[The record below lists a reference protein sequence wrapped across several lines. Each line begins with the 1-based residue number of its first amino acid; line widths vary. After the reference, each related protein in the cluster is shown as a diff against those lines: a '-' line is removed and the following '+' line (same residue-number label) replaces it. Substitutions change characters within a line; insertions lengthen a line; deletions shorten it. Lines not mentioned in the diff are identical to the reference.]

1 MGLFSLFLLKHPL
14 PPPRSQGTPAASRG
28 FYPLSP
34 PGTSRGQMKG
44 EDACMQWSLL
54 RPVGLVPAALVLT
67 TIAACAEGG
76 KSAGPSEFLLV
87 GQIVLLIAV
96 GRGLGEIMQRF
107 GQPSVI
113 GELLAGILLGPSL
126 FGWLWPDAQQAIFP
140 KTPEQKAMIDGIA
153 QFGIL
158 LLLLLTGMETDLK
171 LVRRIGKA
179 AVAISITGIVVPFA
193 CGFALGEFLPD
204 AVLPNPQAR
213 VVASLFMGTALS
225 ISSVKIVAVVVR
237 EMNFM
242 RRNVGQIIVATA
254 VIDDTIGW
262 IIIAVIFSLA
272 SQGSL
277 DIASVAKAVLGTLAF
292 LVVSFTIGRRLVFH
306 LIRWANDN
314 LVSTAPVITVILLLM
329 GGMALITHLIGVHT
343 VLGAFVAGILVG
355 ESPILTRQIDERL
368 RGLISSFFMPVF
380 FGLAG
385 LSADLSVLRDPDLLM
400 LTGLLI
406 VIASVGKFGGA
417 FAGGTMGG
425 LNYRES
431 LALACGMNARGSTE
445 VIIATIGLSIGVL
458 SQNLFTMIVTMAI
471 MTTMAM
477 PPMLRAA
484 LARLPMNKDEK
495 ERLEREEFE
504 EGGFVANLERPLLA
518 VDESVNATFA
528 AHIAGL
534 IAGTRGL
541 PITVLHIGDHAK
553 EQEKSRG
560 EEESH
565 EAVVKKAAEAV
576 SEAGQAGSVDVIT
589 RTRKAALS
597 VAIADEARKGFDLL
611 VVGVDKITAAK
622 DRFDS
627 RIEDIAAEFD
637 GPLAIVAV
645 NGRHLKQ
652 PMPDTLN
659 ILVPV
664 SGSSVSKRGAEVA
677 VALAQAGS
685 GSLRVIYVVTTRDR
699 GAQRGASRGLS
710 QEESI
715 LKETSDLA
723 ARYDVDITTTL
734 RVNRAPEAAILR
746 EIDTTDVDLV
756 VMGVDRIRA
765 DHLSFGGVADA
776 VIRQSKVSVLLVSSG
791 EARRVPAEKA

>member
-1 MGLFSLFLLKHPL
+1 
-14 PPPRSQGTPAASRG
+14 
-28 FYPLSP
+28 
-34 PGTSRGQMKG
+34 
-44 EDACMQWSLL
+44 MQWSLL

-67 TIAACAEGG
+67 TIAASAEGG

-87 GQIVLLIAV
+87 AQIVLLIAV
-96 GRGLGEIMQRF
+96 GRGLGEIMQRI

-126 FGWLWPDAQQAIFP
+126 FGWIWPEAQAAIFP

-171 LVRRIGKA
+171 LVRKVGKA
-179 AVAISITGIVVPFA
+179 AIAISIAGILVPFA

-204 AVLPNPQAR
+204 ALLPNPQQR
-213 VVASLFMGTALS
+213 LVASLFMGTALS

-272 SQGSL
+272 SQGTL
-277 DIASVAKAVLGTLAF
+277 DIASVAKAMLGTFAF
-292 LVVSFTIGRRLVFH
+292 LAVSFTIGRRLVFL

-314 LVSTAPVITVILLLM
+314 LVSTAAVISVILLLM
-329 GGMALITHLIGVHT
+329 GVMALITHLIGVHT

-385 LSADLSVLRDPDLLM
+385 LSADLSVLRDPNLLM
-400 LTGLLI
+400 LTGLLV

-417 FAGGTMGG
+417 FVGGTLGR
-425 LNYRES
+425 LNTRES
-431 LALACGMNARGSTE
+431 LALASGMNARGSTE

-471 MTTMAM
+471 VTTMAM

-484 LARLPMNKDEK
+484 LARLPMNEEEK

-504 EGGFVANLERPLLA
+504 KRGFVANLERPLLA
-518 VDESVNATFA
+518 VDESVSATFA
-528 AHIAGL
+528 SHVMGL

-541 PITVLHIGDHAK
+541 PITVLHIGNHAR
-553 EQEKSRG
+553 EQEKGRDQD
-560 EEESH
+560 ESH
-565 EAVVKKAAEAV
+565 EAVVKKAAETV
-576 SEAGQAGSVDVIT
+576 SANGDAGSVDVVT
-589 RTRKAALS
+589 RARRAELGE
-597 VAIADEARKGFDLL
+597 AIADEARKGFDLL
-611 VVGVDKITAAK
+611 VVGVDKVVATK
-622 DRFDS
+622 DLFD
-627 RIEDIAAEFD
+627 RKIEDIAAKFD
-637 GPLAIVAV
+637 GALAIVAAK
-645 NGRHLKQ
+645 GKHLKQ
-652 PMPDTLN
+652 PMPDALN

-664 SGSSVSKRGAEVA
+664 SGSGVSKRGAEVA
-677 VALAQAGS
+677 VALTQAGS
-685 GSLRVIYVVTTRDR
+685 GSLRVIYVATTRDK

-710 QEESI
+710 QEASI
-715 LKETSDLA
+715 LKDASDLG

-756 VMGVDRIRA
+756 VMGVDRIQA

-776 VIRQSKVSVLLVSSG
+776 VLRQSKVSVLLVSSG
-791 EARRVPAEKA
+791 EARQAPAENA

>member
-1 MGLFSLFLLKHPL
+1 M
-14 PPPRSQGTPAASRG
+14 RSR
-28 FYPLSP
+28 
-34 PGTSRGQMKG
+34 
-44 EDACMQWSLL
+44 LL
-54 RPVGLVPAALVLT
+54 RSVGLVPAALVLT
-67 TIAACAEGG
+67 TIAAAAEAG
-76 KSAGPSEFLLV
+76 KSGPSESLLIL
-87 GQIVLLIAV
+87 QIVLLLAV
-96 GRGLGEIMQRF
+96 GRGLGEIMQRI

-113 GELLAGILLGPSL
+113 GELLAGIILGPSL
-126 FGWLWPDAQQAIFP
+126 FGWIWPEAQAAIFP
-140 KTPEQKAMIDGIA
+140 KTPEQKAMLDGIA
-153 QFGIL
+153 QVGIL

-171 LVRRIGKA
+171 LVRKVGRA
-179 AVAISITGIVVPFA
+179 AIAISIAGILVPFA

-204 AVLPNPQAR
+204 ALLPNPHAR
-213 VVASLFMGTALS
+213 LVASLFMGTALS

-272 SQGSL
+272 SHGTL

-292 LVVSFTIGRRLVFH
+292 LAVSFTIGRRLVFQ

-314 LVSTAPVITVILLLM
+314 LVSAAAVITVILLLM
-329 GGMALITHLIGVHT
+329 GIMALITHLIGVHT

-385 LSADLSVLRDPDLLM
+385 LAADLSVLRDPNLLM
-400 LTGLLI
+400 LTGLLV

-417 FAGGTMGG
+417 FLGGTVGG
-425 LNYRES
+425 LTTRES
-431 LALACGMNARGSTE
+431 LALASGMNARGSTE

-471 MTTMAM
+471 VTTMAM

-484 LARLPMNKDEK
+484 LARLPMNQDEK

-504 EGGFVANLERPLLA
+504 RRGFVANLERPLLA
-518 VDESVNATFA
+518 VDESVNARFA
-528 AHIAGL
+528 AHVAGL
-534 IAGTRGL
+534 IVGMRGL
-541 PITVLHIGDHAK
+541 PITVLHIGK
-553 EQEKSRG
+553 PPREQQKARDEAD
-560 EEESH
+560 SH

-576 SEAGQAGSVDVIT
+576 SVKSEGDAGNVDVVT
-589 RTRKAALS
+589 RARQAELGET
-597 VAIADEARKGFDLL
+597 IADEARKGFDLL
-611 VVGVDKITAAK
+611 VVGIDKVTATK
-622 DRFDS
+622 DRFDR
-627 RIEDIAAEFD
+627 RIDDIAAEFE
-637 GPLAIVAV
+637 GPLAIVAAK
-645 NGRHLKQ
+645 GRHLKQ
-652 PMPDTLN
+652 PMPEALN

-664 SGSSVSKRGAEVA
+664 SGSGVSKRGAEVA

-685 GSLRVIYVVTTRDR
+685 GSLRVIYVATTRDK

-710 QEESI
+710 QETGI
-715 LKETSDLA
+715 LKDASDLA

-746 EIDTTDVDLV
+746 EIETTDVDLV
-756 VMGVDRIRA
+756 VMGVDRIQA

-776 VIRQSKVSVLLVSSG
+776 VLRQSKVSVLLVSSG
-791 EARRVPAEKA
+791 EARPAPAEKG

>member
-1 MGLFSLFLLKHPL
+1 M
-14 PPPRSQGTPAASRG
+14 
-28 FYPLSP
+28 
-34 PGTSRGQMKG
+34 
-44 EDACMQWSLL
+44 CMQWSLL
-54 RPVGLVPAALVLT
+54 RSIGLVAAALVLT
-67 TIAACAEGG
+67 TFAASAEGG
-76 KSAGPSEFLLV
+76 SSAAPSEFLLV
-87 GQIVLLIAV
+87 TQIVLLIAM
-96 GRGLGEIMQRF
+96 GRGLGEIMQRI

-126 FGWLWPDAQQAIFP
+126 FGWLWPEAQAAIFP
-140 KTPEQKAMIDGIA
+140 KTPEQKAMLDGIA

-171 LVRRIGKA
+171 LVRKIGKA
-179 AVAISITGIVVPFA
+179 AIAISIAGILLPFA
-193 CGFALGEFLPD
+193 CGFTLGEFLPE
-204 AVLPNPQAR
+204 ALLPKPEQR
-213 VVASLFMGTALS
+213 LVASLFMGTALS

-272 SQGSL
+272 SQGTL
-277 DIASVAKAVLGTLAF
+277 DIASVAKAVLGTLVF
-292 LVVSFTIGRRLVFH
+292 LAVSFTIGRRLVFQ

-314 LVSTAPVITVILLLM
+314 LVSTAAVITVILLLM
-329 GGMALITHLIGVHT
+329 GVMSLITHAIGVHT

-385 LSADLSVLRDPDLLM
+385 LSADLSVLRDPNLLM
-400 LTGLLI
+400 LTGLLV

-417 FAGGTMGG
+417 FVGGTVGG
-425 LNYRES
+425 LSTRES
-431 LALACGMNARGSTE
+431 LALASGMNARGSTE

-458 SQNLFTMIVTMAI
+458 SQVMFTMIVTMAI
-471 MTTMAM
+471 VTTMAM

-484 LARLPMNKDEK
+484 LAGLPMNKDEK

-504 EGGFVANLERPLLA
+504 KRGFVANLERPLLA

-528 AHIAGL
+528 SHVIGL
-534 IAGTRGL
+534 IAGMRGL
-541 PITVLHIGDHAK
+541 PITVLHIGKRAM
-553 EQEKSRG
+553 EQERG
-560 EEESH
+560 RDEKESH
-565 EAVVKKAAEAV
+565 EAVVKKAAETISANGDG
-576 SEAGQAGSVDVIT
+576 EAGGVDVVT
-589 RTRKAALS
+589 RARRAELGET
-597 VAIADEARKGFDLL
+597 IADEARKGFDLL
-611 VVGVDKITAAK
+611 VVGIDKVAAAK
-622 DRFDS
+622 DRFDPK
-627 RIEDIAAEFD
+627 IEDIAARFE
-637 GPLAIVAV
+637 GPLAIVAAK
-645 NGRHLKQ
+645 GKHLKQ
-652 PMPDTLN
+652 PMPDALN

-664 SGSSVSKRGAEVA
+664 SGSGISKRGAEVA

-685 GSLRVIYVVTTRDR
+685 GSLRVIYVATTRDK

-710 QEESI
+710 QEAGI
-715 LKETSDLA
+715 LKDASDLA

-734 RVNRAPEAAILR
+734 RVNRAPESAILR

-756 VMGVDRIRA
+756 VMGVDRIQA

-776 VIRQSKVSVLLVSSG
+776 VLRQSKVSVLLVSSG
-791 EARRVPAEKA
+791 EAGRTPAEKA

>member
-1 MGLFSLFLLKHPL
+1 
-14 PPPRSQGTPAASRG
+14 
-28 FYPLSP
+28 
-34 PGTSRGQMKG
+34 
-44 EDACMQWSLL
+44 MQILL
-54 RPVGLVPAALVLT
+54 RPIVIVPAALVFT
-67 TIAACAEGG
+67 TMAAFAETG
-76 KSAGPSEFLLV
+76 KADGPSEFLLV
-87 GQIVLLIAV
+87 AQIVLLIAV
-96 GRGLGEIMQRF
+96 GRGLGEIMMRI

-113 GELLAGILLGPSL
+113 GELLAGIILGPSL
-126 FGWLWPDAQQAIFP
+126 FGWIWPEAQHAIFP
-140 KTPEQKAMIDGIA
+140 KSPEQKAMIDGIA

-171 LVRRIGKA
+171 LVRKVGRA
-179 AVAISITGIVVPFA
+179 AIAISVAGIIVPFA

-204 AVLPNPQAR
+204 ALLPDPQQR
-213 VVASLFMGTALS
+213 LVASLFMGTALS

-242 RRNVGQIIVATA
+242 RRNVGQIIVSTA

-262 IIIAVIFSLA
+262 IIIAIIFSLA
-272 SQGSL
+272 SHGTL

-292 LVVSFTIGRRLVFH
+292 LAVSFTIGRRLVFQ

-314 LVSTAPVITVILLLM
+314 LVSAAPVITVILLLM
-329 GGMALITHLIGVHT
+329 SVMAMITHLIGVHT

-385 LSADLSVLRDPDLLM
+385 LSADLSVLRDPNLLM
-400 LTGLLI
+400 LTGLLV

-417 FAGGTMGG
+417 FVGGTLGG
-425 LNYRES
+425 LNARES
-431 LALACGMNARGSTE
+431 LALASGMNARGSTE

-471 MTTMAM
+471 VTTMAM

-484 LARLPMNKDEK
+484 LARLPMSKEEK

-504 EGGFVANLERPLLA
+504 KRGFVANLERPLLA
-518 VDESVNATFA
+518 VDESVNASFA

-534 IAGTRGL
+534 IAGKRNL
-541 PITVLHIGDHAK
+541 PLTVLHIGQHAK
-553 EQEKSRG
+553 EQEKGRD

-565 EAVVKKAAEAV
+565 EAVVKKAAEVV
-576 SEAGQAGSVDVIT
+576 SARGDGEAGNVDVVSRARQAGLGET
-589 RTRKAALS
+589 
-597 VAIADEARKGFDLL
+597 IADEARKGFDLL
-611 VVGVDKITAAK
+611 VVGIDTVVTTK
-622 DRFDS
+622 DRFDR
-627 RIEDIAAEFD
+627 RIDDIAAKFE
-637 GPLAIVAV
+637 GPLAIVAAK
-645 NGRHLKQ
+645 GKHLKQ
-652 PMPDTLN
+652 PMPDALN

-664 SGSSVSKRGAEVA
+664 SGSSVSKRGAEIA

-685 GSLRVIYVVTTRDR
+685 GSLRVIYVATTRDK
-699 GAQRGASRGLS
+699 GAQRGVSGGLS
-710 QEESI
+710 QETGI
-715 LKETSDLA
+715 LKDASDLA

-756 VMGVDRIRA
+756 VMGVDRIQA
-765 DHLSFGGVADA
+765 DHLSLGGVADA
-776 VIRQSKVSVLLVSSG
+776 VLRQSKVSVLLVSSG
-791 EARRVPAEKA
+791 EARRTPAEKG

>member
-1 MGLFSLFLLKHPL
+1 
-14 PPPRSQGTPAASRG
+14 
-28 FYPLSP
+28 
-34 PGTSRGQMKG
+34 
-44 EDACMQWSLL
+44 MQWSLL

-67 TIAACAEGG
+67 TIAAGAEGG

-87 GQIVLLIAV
+87 AQIVLLIAV
-96 GRGLGEIMQRF
+96 GRGLGEIMQRI

-126 FGWLWPDAQQAIFP
+126 FGWVWPEAQAAIFP

-171 LVRRIGKA
+171 LVRKVGKA
-179 AVAISITGIVVPFA
+179 AIAISIAGILVPFA

-204 AVLPNPQAR
+204 ALLPNPQAR
-213 VVASLFMGTALS
+213 LVASLFMGTALS

-272 SQGSL
+272 SHGTL
-277 DIASVAKAVLGTLAF
+277 DIASVARATLGTLAF
-292 LVVSFTIGRRLVFH
+292 LAISFTVGRRLVFR

-314 LVSTAPVITVILLLM
+314 LLSAAAVITVILLLM
-329 GGMALITHLIGVHT
+329 SVMALITHLIGVHT

-355 ESPILTRQIDERL
+355 ESPILTRQIDDRL
-368 RGLISSFFMPVF
+368 RSLISSFFMPVF

-400 LTGLLI
+400 LTGLLV

-417 FAGGTMGG
+417 FVGGTLGG
-425 LNYRES
+425 LNHRES
-431 LALACGMNARGSTE
+431 LALASGMNARGSTE

-471 MTTMAM
+471 VTTMAM

-484 LARLPMNKDEK
+484 LARLPMNAEEK

-504 EGGFVANLERPLLA
+504 KRGFIANLERPLLA

-534 IAGTRGL
+534 IAGMHGL
-541 PITVLHIGDHAK
+541 PITVLHIGKQPK
-553 EQEKSRG
+553 ERERG
-560 EEESH
+560 RDEQESH

-576 SEAGQAGSVDVIT
+576 SAHGEDAGSVDVVT
-589 RTRKAALS
+589 RARRAELGET
-597 VAIADEARKGFDLL
+597 IADEARKGFDLL
-611 VVGVDKITAAK
+611 VVGIDKVTATK
-622 DRFDS
+622 DRFDGK
-627 RIEDIAAEFD
+627 IEDIAAKFE
-637 GPLAIVAV
+637 GPLAIVAAKAK
-645 NGRHLKQ
+645 HLKQ
-652 PMPDTLN
+652 PMPDALN

-664 SGSSVSKRGAEVA
+664 SGSAVSKRGAEVA
-677 VALAQAGS
+677 VALTQAGS
-685 GSLRVIYVVTTRDR
+685 GALRVIYVATTRDK

-710 QEESI
+710 QEAGI
-715 LKETSDLA
+715 LKDASDLA

-756 VMGVDRIRA
+756 VMGVDRIDA
-765 DHLSFGGVADA
+765 NHLSFGGVADA
-776 VIRQSKVSVLLVSSG
+776 VLRQSKVSVLLVSSG
-791 EARRVPAEKA
+791 EARQAPAENA

>member
-1 MGLFSLFLLKHPL
+1 MPW
-14 PPPRSQGTPAASRG
+14 R
-28 FYPLSP
+28 
-34 PGTSRGQMKG
+34 
-44 EDACMQWSLL
+44 LL
-54 RPVGLVPAALVLT
+54 RPVVLVSAALVLT
-67 TIAACAEGG
+67 TLAAGAEAG
-76 KSAGPSEFLLV
+76 KSAGPSEFLLIV
-87 GQIVLLIAV
+87 QIALLIAV
-96 GRGLGEIMQRF
+96 GRGLGEIMQRI

-113 GELLAGILLGPSL
+113 GELLAGIILGPSL
-126 FGWLWPDAQQAIFP
+126 FGWIWPEAQHAIFP
-140 KTPEQKAMIDGIA
+140 NAPEQRAMIDGIA
-153 QFGIL
+153 QVGIL

-171 LVRRIGKA
+171 LVRKVGKA
-179 AVAISITGIVVPFA
+179 AIAISIAGIVVPFA

-204 AVLPNPQAR
+204 ALLPNPQQR
-213 VVASLFMGTALS
+213 LVASLFMGTALS

-242 RRNVGQIIVATA
+242 RRNVGQVIVATA

-272 SQGSL
+272 SHGTL
-277 DIASVAKAVLGTLAF
+277 DIASVAQAVLGTLAF
-292 LVVSFTIGRRLVFH
+292 LAVSFTIGRRLVFQ

-314 LVSTAPVITVILLLM
+314 LVSAAAVITVILLLM
-329 GGMALITHLIGVHT
+329 SVMAMITHLVGVHT
-343 VLGAFVAGILVG
+343 VLGAFVAGVLVG

-400 LTGLLI
+400 LTGLLV

-417 FAGGTMGG
+417 FVGGTVGG
-425 LNYRES
+425 LSTRES
-431 LALACGMNARGSTE
+431 LALASGMNARGSTE

-471 MTTMAM
+471 VTTMAM

-484 LARLPMNKDEK
+484 LARLPMNKEEK

-504 EGGFVANLERPLLA
+504 KRGFVANLERPLLA

-528 AHIAGL
+528 ARIAGL
-534 IAGTRGL
+534 IAGMRGL
-541 PITVLHIGDHAK
+541 PITVLHIGQRTK
-553 EQEKSRG
+553 EQEKGRD
-560 EEESH
+560 EKDSH
-565 EAVVKKAAEAV
+565 EAVVKKAAETV
-576 SEAGQAGSVDVIT
+576 SINSAGDTGKFDVVT
-589 RTRKAALS
+589 RTRQTELGAT
-597 VAIADEARKGFDLL
+597 IADEARKGFDLL
-611 VVGVDKITAAK
+611 VVGIDRVTATK
-622 DRFDS
+622 DRFDR
-627 RIEDIAAEFD
+627 RIDDIAAQFE
-637 GPLAIVAV
+637 GPLAIVAAK
-645 NGRHLKQ
+645 GRHLKQ

-664 SGSSVSKRGAEVA
+664 SGSGVSKRGAEIA

-685 GSLRVIYVVTTRDR
+685 GSLRVIYVATTRDK

-710 QEESI
+710 QETAI
-715 LKETSDLA
+715 LKDASDLA

-734 RVNRAPEAAILR
+734 RVNRAPDAAILR

-756 VMGVDRIRA
+756 VMGVDRIQA

-776 VIRQSKVSVLLVSSG
+776 VLRQSKVSVLLVSSG
-791 EARRVPAEKA
+791 EVRQAPAEKA

>member
-1 MGLFSLFLLKHPL
+1 
-14 PPPRSQGTPAASRG
+14 
-28 FYPLSP
+28 
-34 PGTSRGQMKG
+34 
-44 EDACMQWSLL
+44 MQWSLL

-67 TIAACAEGG
+67 TIAASAEGG

-87 GQIVLLIAV
+87 AQIVLLIAV
-96 GRGLGEIMQRF
+96 GRGLGEIMQRI

-126 FGWLWPDAQQAIFP
+126 FGWIWPEAQQAIFP

-171 LVRRIGKA
+171 LVRKVGKA
-179 AVAISITGIVVPFA
+179 AIAISIAGILVPFA

-204 AVLPNPQAR
+204 ALLPNPQQR
-213 VVASLFMGTALS
+213 LVASLFMGTALS

-272 SQGSL
+272 SQGTL
-277 DIASVAKAVLGTLAF
+277 DIASVAKAMLGTFAF
-292 LVVSFTIGRRLVFH
+292 LAVSFTIGRRLVFL

-314 LVSTAPVITVILLLM
+314 LVSTAAVISVILLLM
-329 GGMALITHLIGVHT
+329 GVMALITHLIGVHT

-385 LSADLSVLRDPDLLM
+385 LSADLSVLRDPNLLM
-400 LTGLLI
+400 LTGLLV

-417 FAGGTMGG
+417 FVGGTLGR
-425 LNYRES
+425 LNTRES
-431 LALACGMNARGSTE
+431 LALASGMNARGSTE

-471 MTTMAM
+471 VTTMAM

-484 LARLPMNKDEK
+484 LAKLPMNEEEK

-504 EGGFVANLERPLLA
+504 KRGFVANLERPLLA
-518 VDESVNATFA
+518 VDESVSATFA
-528 AHIAGL
+528 SHVMGL

-541 PITVLHIGDHAK
+541 PITVLHIGNRAR
-553 EQEKSRG
+553 EQEKGRDQ
-560 EEESH
+560 EESH
-565 EAVVKKAAEAV
+565 EAVVKKAAETV
-576 SEAGQAGSVDVIT
+576 SANGDGGSVDVVT
-589 RTRKAALS
+589 RARRAELGE
-597 VAIADEARKGFDLL
+597 AIADEARKGFDLL
-611 VVGVDKITAAK
+611 VVGVDKVAATK
-622 DRFDS
+622 DRFD
-627 RIEDIAAEFD
+627 RKIEDIAAKFD
-637 GPLAIVAV
+637 GPLAIVAAK
-645 NGRHLKQ
+645 GKHLKQ
-652 PMPDTLN
+652 PMPDALN

-664 SGSSVSKRGAEVA
+664 SGSGVSKRGAEVA
-677 VALAQAGS
+677 VALSQAGS
-685 GSLRVIYVVTTRDR
+685 GSLRVIYVATTRDK

-710 QEESI
+710 QEAGI
-715 LKETSDLA
+715 LKDASDLA

-756 VMGVDRIRA
+756 VMGVDRIQA

-776 VIRQSKVSVLLVSSG
+776 VLRQSKVSVLLVSSG
-791 EARRVPAEKA
+791 EARQAPAENA

>member
-1 MGLFSLFLLKHPL
+1 MPW
-14 PPPRSQGTPAASRG
+14 R
-28 FYPLSP
+28 
-34 PGTSRGQMKG
+34 
-44 EDACMQWSLL
+44 LL
-54 RPVGLVPAALVLT
+54 RPVGLVFAALAFAT
-67 TIAACAEGG
+67 AAAGAETG

-87 GQIVLLIAV
+87 AQIVLLIAV
-96 GRGLGEIMQRF
+96 GRGLGEIMQRI

-113 GELLAGILLGPSL
+113 GELLAGIILGPSL
-126 FGWLWPDAQQAIFP
+126 FGWIWPEAQHAIFP
-140 KTPEQKAMIDGIA
+140 KTPEQKAMLDGIA

-171 LVRRIGKA
+171 LVRKVGKA
-179 AVAISITGIVVPFA
+179 AIAISIAGILVPFA

-204 AVLPNPQAR
+204 ALLPDPQAR
-213 VVASLFMGTALS
+213 LVASLFMGTALS

-272 SQGSL
+272 SQGAL

-292 LVVSFTIGRRLVFH
+292 LAVSFTIGRRMVFQ

-314 LVSTAPVITVILLLM
+314 LVSAAAVITVILLLM
-329 GGMALITHLIGVHT
+329 CAMAMITHAIGVHT

-385 LSADLSVLRDPDLLM
+385 LAADLSVLRDPNLLM
-400 LTGLLI
+400 LTGLL
-406 VIASVGKFGGA
+406 VLIASVGKFGGA
-417 FAGGTMGG
+417 FVGGTLGG
-425 LNYRES
+425 LGTRES
-431 LALACGMNARGSTE
+431 LALASGMNARGSTE

-471 MTTMAM
+471 VTTMAM

-484 LARLPMNKDEK
+484 LARLPMSKEEK

-504 EGGFVANLERPLLA
+504 KRGFVANLERPLLA

-534 IAGTRGL
+534 IAGMRGL
-541 PITVLHIGDHAK
+541 PITVLHIGKNAK
-553 EQEKSRG
+553 EQEKSRDA
-560 EEESH
+560 EESH

-576 SEAGQAGSVDVIT
+576 AANKEEDTGNVDVVTRARRAELGETIT
-589 RTRKAALS
+589 E
-597 VAIADEARKGFDLL
+597 EARKGFDLL
-611 VVGVDKITAAK
+611 VVGIDKVAATK
-622 DRFDS
+622 DRFDR
-627 RIEDIAAEFD
+627 RIDDIAATFE
-637 GPLAIVAV
+637 GPLAIVAAK
-645 NGRHLKQ
+645 GQHLKQ
-652 PMPDTLN
+652 PNPDGLK

-664 SGSSVSKRGAEVA
+664 SGSAISKRGAEVA
-677 VALAQAGS
+677 VALAQGGS
-685 GSLRVIYVVTTRDR
+685 GSLRVIYVATTRVK

-710 QEESI
+710 QEAGI
-715 LKETSDLA
+715 LKDASDLA
-723 ARYDVDITTTL
+723 ARYDVDLTTTL

-746 EIDTTDVDLV
+746 EIETTDVDLV
-756 VMGVDRIRA
+756 VMGVDRIQG
-765 DHLSFGGVADA
+765 DYLSFGGVADA
-776 VIRQSKVSVLLVSSG
+776 VLRQSKVSVLLVSSG
-791 EARRVPAEKA
+791 EAVRGAGEQA

>member
-1 MGLFSLFLLKHPL
+1 
-14 PPPRSQGTPAASRG
+14 
-28 FYPLSP
+28 
-34 PGTSRGQMKG
+34 
-44 EDACMQWSLL
+44 MQWSLL

-67 TIAACAEGG
+67 TIAASAEGG

-87 GQIVLLIAV
+87 AQIVLLIAV
-96 GRGLGEIMQRF
+96 GRGLGEIMQRI

-126 FGWLWPDAQQAIFP
+126 FGWIWPEAQHAIFP

-171 LVRRIGKA
+171 LVRKVGKA
-179 AVAISITGIVVPFA
+179 AIAISIAGILVPFA

-204 AVLPNPQAR
+204 ALLPRPDQR
-213 VVASLFMGTALS
+213 LVASLFMGTALS

-272 SQGSL
+272 SQGTL
-277 DIASVAKAVLGTLAF
+277 DIASVAKAMLGTFAF
-292 LVVSFTIGRRLVFH
+292 LAVSFTIGRRLVFL

-314 LVSTAPVITVILLLM
+314 LVSTAAVISVILLLM
-329 GGMALITHLIGVHT
+329 GVMALITHLIGVHT

-385 LSADLSVLRDPDLLM
+385 LSADLSVLRDPNLLM
-400 LTGLLI
+400 LTGLLV

-417 FAGGTMGG
+417 FVGGTLGG
-425 LNYRES
+425 LNTRES
-431 LALACGMNARGSTE
+431 LALASGMNARGSTE

-471 MTTMAM
+471 VTTMAM

-484 LARLPMNKDEK
+484 LAKLPMNEEEK
-495 ERLEREEFE
+495 VRLEREEFE
-504 EGGFVANLERPLLA
+504 KRGFIANLERPLLA
-518 VDESVNATFA
+518 VDESVSATFA
-528 AHIAGL
+528 SHIMGL

-541 PITVLHIGDHAK
+541 PITVLHIGNRAR
-553 EQEKSRG
+553 EQEKGRD

-565 EAVVKKAAEAV
+565 EAVVKKAAETV
-576 SEAGQAGSVDVIT
+576 SANGDGGSVDVVT
-589 RTRKAALS
+589 RARRAELGE
-597 VAIADEARKGFDLL
+597 AIADEARKGFDLL
-611 VVGVDKITAAK
+611 VVGVDKVVATK
-622 DRFDS
+622 DLFD
-627 RIEDIAAEFD
+627 RKIEDIAAKFD
-637 GPLAIVAV
+637 GPLAIVAAK
-645 NGRHLKQ
+645 GKHLKQ
-652 PMPDTLN
+652 PMPDALN

-664 SGSSVSKRGAEVA
+664 SGSGVSKRGAEVA
-677 VALAQAGS
+677 VALTQAGS
-685 GSLRVIYVVTTRDR
+685 GSLRVIYVATTRDK

-710 QEESI
+710 QEAGI
-715 LKETSDLA
+715 LKDASDLA

-756 VMGVDRIRA
+756 VMGVDRIQA

-776 VIRQSKVSVLLVSSG
+776 VLRQSKVSVLLVSSG
-791 EARRVPAEKA
+791 EARQAPAENA

>member
-1 MGLFSLFLLKHPL
+1 
-14 PPPRSQGTPAASRG
+14 
-28 FYPLSP
+28 
-34 PGTSRGQMKG
+34 
-44 EDACMQWSLL
+44 MQWSLL

-67 TIAACAEGG
+67 TIAASAEGG

-87 GQIVLLIAV
+87 AQIVLLIAV
-96 GRGLGEIMQRF
+96 GRGLGEIMQRI

-126 FGWLWPDAQQAIFP
+126 FGWIWPEAQHAIFP

-171 LVRRIGKA
+171 LVRKVGKA
-179 AVAISITGIVVPFA
+179 AIAISIAGIVVPFA

-204 AVLPNPQAR
+204 ALLPRPDQR
-213 VVASLFMGTALS
+213 LVASLFMGTALS

-272 SQGSL
+272 SQGTL
-277 DIASVAKAVLGTLAF
+277 DIGSVAKAMLGTFAF
-292 LVVSFTIGRRLVFH
+292 LAVSFTIGRRLVFQ

-314 LVSTAPVITVILLLM
+314 LVSTAAVITVILLLM
-329 GGMALITHLIGVHT
+329 GVMALITHLIGVHT

-385 LSADLSVLRDPDLLM
+385 LSADLSVLRDPNLLM
-400 LTGLLI
+400 LTGLLV

-417 FAGGTMGG
+417 FAGGTLGG
-425 LNYRES
+425 LNARES
-431 LALACGMNARGSTE
+431 LALASGMNARGSTE

-471 MTTMAM
+471 VTTMAM

-484 LARLPMNKDEK
+484 LANLPMNEEEK

-504 EGGFVANLERPLLA
+504 KRGFVANLERPLLA
-518 VDESVNATFA
+518 VDESVGATFA
-528 AHIAGL
+528 SHVMGL
-534 IAGTRGL
+534 IAGMRGL
-541 PITVLHIGDHAK
+541 PITVLHIGNRAR
-553 EQEKSRG
+553 EQGKGRD
-560 EEESH
+560 EESH
-565 EAVVKKAAEAV
+565 EAVVRKAAETV
-576 SEAGQAGSVDVIT
+576 SANADGDAGSVDVVT
-589 RTRKAALS
+589 RARRAELGE
-597 VAIADEARKGFDLL
+597 AIADEARKGFDLL
-611 VVGVDKITAAK
+611 VVGVDEAAATK
-622 DRFDS
+622 DRFD
-627 RIEDIAAEFD
+627 RKIEDIAAKFD
-637 GPLAIVAV
+637 GPLAIVAAK
-645 NGRHLKQ
+645 GKHLKQ
-652 PMPDTLN
+652 PMPDALN

-664 SGSSVSKRGAEVA
+664 SGSGVSKRGAEVA
-677 VALAQAGS
+677 VALTQAGS
-685 GSLRVIYVVTTRDR
+685 GSLRVIYVATTRDK

-710 QEESI
+710 QEAGI
-715 LKETSDLA
+715 LKDASDLA

-734 RVNRAPEAAILR
+734 RVNRSPEAAILR

-756 VMGVDRIRA
+756 VMGVDRIQA

-776 VIRQSKVSVLLVSSG
+776 VLRQSKVSVLLVSSG
-791 EARRVPAEKA
+791 EARQAPAENA

>member
-1 MGLFSLFLLKHPL
+1 
-14 PPPRSQGTPAASRG
+14 
-28 FYPLSP
+28 
-34 PGTSRGQMKG
+34 
-44 EDACMQWSLL
+44 MQWSLL

-67 TIAACAEGG
+67 TIAASAEGG

-87 GQIVLLIAV
+87 AQIVLLIAI
-96 GRGLGEIMQRF
+96 GRGLGEIMQRI

-126 FGWLWPDAQQAIFP
+126 FGWIWPEAQHAIFP

-171 LVRRIGKA
+171 LVRRVGKA
-179 AVAISITGIVVPFA
+179 AIAISIAGIVVPFA

-204 AVLPNPQAR
+204 TLLPNQQAR
-213 VVASLFMGTALS
+213 LVASLFMGTALS

-262 IIIAVIFSLA
+262 IIIAIIFSLA
-272 SQGSL
+272 SHSTL
-277 DIASVAKAVLGTLAF
+277 DIASVAQAMLGTLAF
-292 LVVSFTIGRRLVFH
+292 LAISFTIGRRLVFQ

-314 LVSTAPVITVILLLM
+314 LVSAAAVVTVILLLM
-329 GGMALITHLIGVHT
+329 GVMALTTHLIGVHT

-385 LSADLSVLRDPDLLM
+385 LSADLSVLRDPNLLM
-400 LTGLLI
+400 LTGLLV

-417 FAGGTMGG
+417 FVGGTVGG
-425 LNYRES
+425 LNTRES
-431 LALACGMNARGSTE
+431 LALASGMNARGSTE

-471 MTTMAM
+471 ITTMAM

-484 LARLPMNKDEK
+484 LAKLPMSEEEK
-495 ERLEREEFE
+495 EREEFE
-504 EGGFVANLERPLLA
+504 KRGFIANLERPLLA

-534 IAGTRGL
+534 IAGMRGL
-541 PITVLHIGDHAK
+541 PITVLHIGK
-553 EQEKSRG
+553 EQEKGRD
-560 EEESH
+560 EESH
-565 EAVVKKAAEAV
+565 EAVVKKAAETV
-576 SEAGQAGSVDVIT
+576 SAHGEGDAGSVDVVT
-589 RTRKAALS
+589 RASRAELGET
-597 VAIADEARKGFDLL
+597 IADEARKGFDFL
-611 VVGVDKITAAK
+611 VVGVDQVAAAK
-622 DRFDS
+622 DRFD
-627 RIEDIAAEFD
+627 RKIEDIVAKFEE
-637 GPLAIVAV
+637 PLAIVAAK
-645 NGRHLKQ
+645 GKHLKQ
-652 PMPDTLN
+652 PVPDALN

-664 SGSSVSKRGAEVA
+664 SGSGVSRRGAEVA

-685 GSLRVIYVVTTRDR
+685 GSLRVIYVATTRDK
-699 GAQRGASRGLS
+699 GAHRGASRGLS
-710 QEESI
+710 QEAGI
-715 LKETSDLA
+715 LKEASDLA
-723 ARYDVDITTTL
+723 ARYDIDITTTL

-756 VMGVDRIRA
+756 VMGVDRIQA

-776 VIRQSKVSVLLVSSG
+776 VLRQSKVSVLLISSG
-791 EARRVPAEKA
+791 EAHRTPAEKA